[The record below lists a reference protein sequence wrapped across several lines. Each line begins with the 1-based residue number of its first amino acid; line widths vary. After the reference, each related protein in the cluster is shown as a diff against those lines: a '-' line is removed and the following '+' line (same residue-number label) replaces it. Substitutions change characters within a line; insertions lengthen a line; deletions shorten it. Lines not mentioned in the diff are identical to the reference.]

1 MVRTLGF
8 DSSNPGSNPGET
20 YSPLAQL
27 AERSTVN
34 RKVAGSNPARRVMSP
49 YYGSELSLHHSIDG
63 SISIIISD
71 Y

>member
-34 RKVAGSNPARRVMSP
+34 RKVAGSNPAR
-49 YYGSELSLHHSIDG
+49 
-63 SISIIISD
+63 SD
-71 Y
+71 WRKFIRKPKNIKTLKKIHR